1 MFRICE
7 SERAENLREAV
18 IFLQDE
24 VYIRTCD
31 LQDASKC
38 FGADLYYHRSCLPS
52 YINKYHRAKTNN
64 IIKPTKRDTF
74 ILYIDFLQ
82 TMFDAGT
89 AISLSDIRD
98 MINDESYIN
107 IINFEVKNFLTE
119 HCPEEIQFCPSERA
133 NESLFV
139 FSSSICINDVVKR
152 LRFLETTKNVAEK
165 L

>member
-52 YINKYHRAKTNN
+52 HINKYHRAKTNN
-64 IIKPTKRDTF
+64 IIKQQKEIHLF
-74 ILYIDFLQ
+74 YILIFYKLYL
-82 TMFDAGT
+82 MLGPL
-89 AISLSDIRD
+89 SL
-98 MINDESYIN
+98 
-107 IINFEVKNFLTE
+107 
-119 HCPEEIQFCPSERA
+119 
-133 NESLFV
+133 
-139 FSSSICINDVVKR
+139 
-152 LRFLETTKNVAEK
+152 
-165 L
+165 